1 MTFTRVRRQTY
12 YGFSKL
18 KKIFYRYVDF
28 SLAQNASENAKKMKK
43 QKYQPFHTFVPPLP
57 DLVKT
62 EQKFKK
68 NKTKSRLP
76 ICSNN

>member
-1 MTFTRVRRQTY
+1 MLIFHWHKMPQ
-12 YGFSKL
+12 KMQ
-18 KKIFYRYVDF
+18 KK
-28 SLAQNASENAKKMKK
+28 KKK